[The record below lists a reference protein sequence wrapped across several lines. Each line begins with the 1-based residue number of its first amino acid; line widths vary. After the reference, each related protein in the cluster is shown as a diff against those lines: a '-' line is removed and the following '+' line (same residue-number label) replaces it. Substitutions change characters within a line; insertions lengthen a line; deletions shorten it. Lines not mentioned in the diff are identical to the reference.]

1 MVKKMNASNKIFR
14 HVLDNEKGII
24 LATVIIISMVM
35 SIVAIG
41 LISINAS
48 QESTG
53 QTVIDTIKAEQ
64 LSVGAFFYYHQ
75 LQMEGCPNPPCGTAG
90 DCTTCPLPDEPLDK
104 TFSVTT
110 VEPGTTGPNDVDTVQ
125 ITIDY

>member
-1 MVKKMNASNKIFR
+1 MNTPNKIFR
-14 HVLDNEKGII
+14 HVHNEKGII
-24 LATVIIISMVM
+24 LATVIIISMIM

-48 QESTG
+48 QGSTG

-64 LSVGAFFYYHQ
+64 LSEGAFFYYHQ

-90 DCTTCPLPDEPLDK
+90 DCTTCPLPDEAPDGK
-104 TFSVTT
+104 TFSVTI

-125 ITIDY
+125 IIINY